1 MLRSNFYVLILKTAL
16 FLIFSI
22 CSCDNNTQEIK
33 DINNGKPQP
42 LGMTSN
48 LRMVYSDSMKISAI
62 LTSNKHIDFTNLSF
76 KYSEFPEGVKVVF
89 YDKENKQSELTS
101 DFAVLYESTKIID
114 LRGNVLLKSSDG
126 AELFSQQLYWDAV
139 DDWIFT
145 EFPFEFND
153 DDYQISAT
161 RLDANK
167 EFTNFK
173 TGNLTGKI
181 SIQESKDSI
190 NNIK

>member
-1 MLRSNFYVLILKTAL
+1 MLKSNLCNLIIKTIV
-16 FLIFSI
+16 FFIFSI
-22 CSCDNNTQEIK
+22 CSCDYNTEEIK
-33 DINNGKPQP
+33 DINNGNPKP
-42 LGMTSN
+42 LGMASD
-48 LRMVYSDSMKISAI
+48 LRMVYTDSMKISAI
-62 LTSNKHIDFTNLSF
+62 LTSNKHIDFTNLTF

-126 AELFSQQLYWDAV
+126 AELFSQQLYWDAT

-167 EFTNFK
+167 EFTKFK

-190 NNIK
+190 K

>member
-1 MLRSNFYVLILKTAL
+1 MLRFNFCNLITKTAV
-16 FLIFSI
+16 FLVFSI
-22 CSCDNNTQEIK
+22 CSCDNNTQEINH
-33 DINNGKPQP
+33 INNENPQP
-42 LGMTSN
+42 VGMASD
-48 LRMVYSDSMKISAI
+48 LRMIYTDSMKISAI
-62 LTSNKHIDFTNLSF
+62 LTSNKHIDFTNLTF

-114 LRGNVLLKSSDG
+114 LRGNVLLRSSNG
-126 AELFSQQLYWDAV
+126 AELFSQQLYWDAT

-145 EFPFEFND
+145 EFPFEFID

-161 RLDANK
+161 SLDANK
-167 EFTNFK
+167 EFTKFK

-190 NNIK
+190 K